1 MLDFNIQMRDAYIS
15 RMYELAKKDKNII
28 FISNEQGAMSLDK
41 FRSELPDQFINA
53 GISEQN
59 IISMAAGLCHSG
71 KRVIVYSIA
80 TFITLRCF
88 EQIKIDLCVMKLPV
102 TIVGVGTCYSYS
114 TDGPTHHASED
125 VSIMRSLD
133 NMEIYNPSDSVTAY
147 KLADY
152 SIQTTLPTY
161 IRFDREKM
169 PIINSLNQE
178 IDEGLTILSE
188 GNDYCLISTGN
199 MVHTAMKVSEKLK
212 KDSINV
218 KVIDVFKLK
227 PINSQKLFLEL
238 EGCRAIFTIEEHTI
252 NGGLGSIISE
262 LIHDNELNI
271 KLKRFAIRDG
281 NLYNYAERHLLHEYN
296 EIDVDSLYSQI
307 VTYIN

>member
-1 MLDFNIQMRDAYIS
+1 MLDFNNQMRDAYIS

-41 FRSELPDQFINA
+41 FRSELPEQFINA

-114 TDGPTHHASED
+114 TDGPTHHATED
-125 VSIMRSLD
+125 ISIMRSLD
-133 NMEIYNPSDSVTAY
+133 NMEIYSPSDSVTAHN
-147 KLADY
+147 LADY
-152 SIQTTLPTY
+152 SVQTKSPTY
-161 IRFDREKM
+161 IRLDREKM
-169 PIINSLNQE
+169 PVINSLEQK
-178 IDEGLTILSE
+178 IDEGFSVLSK
-188 GNDYCLISTGN
+188 GVDYCVVSTGN
-199 MVHTAMKVSEKLK
+199 MSHTAIEVSEKLK
-212 KDSINV
+212 QDSISL
-218 KVIDVFKLK
+218 KVIDIYKLK
-227 PINSQKLFLEL
+227 PLNSKKLLSEL
-238 EGCRAIFTIEEHTI
+238 KGCKMIFTMEEHTI

-262 LIHDNELNI
+262 LILDNDLNI
-271 KLKRFAIRDG
+271 RLKRFAVKDG
-281 NLYNYAERHLLHEYN
+281 NLYNYAERHLLHKQN
-296 EIDVDSLYSQI
+296 EIDADSLYNKI
-307 VTYIN
+307 VNYIS